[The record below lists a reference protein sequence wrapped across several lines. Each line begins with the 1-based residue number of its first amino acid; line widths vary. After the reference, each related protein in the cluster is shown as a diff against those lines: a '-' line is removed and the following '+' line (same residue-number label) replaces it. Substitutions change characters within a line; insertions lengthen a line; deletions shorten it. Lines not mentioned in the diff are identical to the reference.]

1 MSSLAAVGVATG
13 PGAGLPERHRCPW
26 CGSDPLY
33 VRYHDLEWGQP
44 VHEERLHF
52 EFLLLETM
60 QAGLSWYTILAKR
73 ENYRLAFDSFEWRK
87 VMAFDEARVEQ
98 LMQNPGIIRNRAK
111 ILGAVRNASAFE
123 KIRQEF
129 GSFDA
134 YIWSWT
140 GGRPLVNA
148 RRSLADLPVT
158 TPLSDRLAADMKQR
172 GFSYVGSVTIYSH
185 LQAIGVVNDHLVE
198 CFRWAELGGTLSTS

>member
-1 MSSLAAVGVATG
+1 MKDPDPAGKDTG
-13 PGAGLPERHRCPW
+13 ITERRRCSW

-33 VRYHDLEWGQP
+33 VRYHDEEWGQP
-44 VHEERLHF
+44 VHDERLHF

-73 ENYRLAFDSFEWRK
+73 ENYRQAFDGFDWLK
-87 VMAFDEARVEQ
+87 VMNYDEARVEA
-98 LMQNPGIIRNRAK
+98 LLQNPGIIRNRAK
-111 ILGAVRNASAFE
+111 IRGAIKNAVAFE
-123 KIRQEF
+123 KVRQEF

-140 GGRPLVNA
+140 GGRPLVNSRA
-148 RRSLADLPVT
+148 VLADLPVT
-158 TPLSDRLAADMKQR
+158 TPLSDRLAADMKTR

-198 CFRWAELGGTLSTS
+198 CFRWAELGGRSPAS